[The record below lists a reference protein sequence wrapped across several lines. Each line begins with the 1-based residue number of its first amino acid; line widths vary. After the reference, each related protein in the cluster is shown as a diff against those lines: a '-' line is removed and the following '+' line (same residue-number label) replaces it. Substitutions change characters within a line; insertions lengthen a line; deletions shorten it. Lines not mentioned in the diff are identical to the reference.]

1 MGLGSAC
8 PPRKTELEPIHL
20 LGNRSRCLNQGARY
34 ARRILP
40 IVSDLYCL
48 TDVERAHELLSF
60 SKAIV
65 RKPLRGLVGSCGDR
79 AEYRVLGEV
88 CLFQSAGFWS
98 SFWGQWPLSP
108 RVSAICRVPRRWPS
122 NPQSSLLVLQQH
134 H

>member
-1 MGLGSAC
+1 MGGCSPC
-8 PPRKTELEPIHL
+8 TR
-20 LGNRSRCLNQGARY
+20 RSRSIRCLNQGARY
-34 ARRILP
+34 SRRILP

-88 CLFQSAGFWS
+88 CLFQSAGVLVKLLGTVAAITP
-98 SFWGQWPLSP
+98 SFGDMSGASTLAEQPAVQPSCAAAAPLITK
-108 RVSAICRVPRRWPS
+108 R
-122 NPQSSLLVLQQH
+122 
-134 H
+134 